1 MAPYKPLETFSHSG
15 KLLIQVLDDHKKW
28 LKGMGG
34 ERADLRRAA
43 LNEADLSGVSLVGGN
58 LREADLGGACL
69 NHSNFSGAD
78 LGSTRLDRAGLI
90 GTRFVASNM
99 SLSSLVEAVGKEAD
113 FREANLSRAN
123 LNRAGLSRV
132 VLRGANLREASLHE
146 VNLVRA
152 DLRDAGFTG
161 AELSESLLSGADL
174 SGANLQGAR
183 LIGTNLVG
191 ANLSRADLCGAD
203 LKDAKLRDAFMKGC
217 NLSRTDL
224 TGADL
229 NGACIEDADLSGW
242 GVRKAC
248 CTRLLCSDTGEI
260 IGFGP
265 GEFEKK
271 CFQPEKLLEFSLHIP
286 LTVIAAYIARFIAQ
300 SINVTSG
307 STVVALKGLEALSTH
322 ETRMILAG
330 PDLDIH
336 DNVLKS
342 SKSRLEME
350 INAYFQSHPVS
361 KDGVYLGEMLPG
373 TVNGDIDFRSY
384 RTMLGTPWQINLT
397 MIKEEILEE
406 YRGIGR
412 ICEDLHAL
420 ISSIVGSDTH
430 DL

>member
-1 MAPYKPLETFSHSG
+1 MASYKPLDTFSHSG
-15 KLLIQVLDDHKKW
+15 KPLIQIIEDHKKW
-28 LKGMGG
+28 LKRMGG

-43 LNEADLSGVSLVGGN
+43 LNEADMSGVSLVGGN

-69 NHSNFSGAD
+69 NRSDFSGAD

-99 SLSSLVEAVGKEAD
+99 SLSSLVETVGKEAD

-123 LNRAGLSRV
+123 LNRAGLCRV
-132 VLRGANLREASLHE
+132 VLRGADMRDASLQE
-146 VNLVRA
+146 ANLVRA

-161 AELSESLLSGADL
+161 AELSKSLLSGADL

-242 GVRKAC
+242 GVRKAS
-248 CTRLLCSDTGEI
+248 CTRLLCSETGEI

-265 GEFEKK
+265 GEFEEKY
-271 CFQPEKLLEFSLHIP
+271 FQPEKLLELALHIP
-286 LTVIAAYIARFIAQ
+286 LTVFTAYIARFIAQ
-300 SINVTSG
+300 SINVTMG
-307 STVVALKGLEALSTH
+307 STAVALKGLEALSTH

-330 PDLDIH
+330 LDFDIH
-336 DNVLKS
+336 DNVLTS
-342 SKSRLEME
+342 NKSRLETK
-350 INAYFQSHPVS
+350 INAYFQSHPIG
-361 KDGVYLGEMLPG
+361 KDGIYLGEMLPG
-373 TVNGDIDFRSY
+373 TVNGDIDFRSC
-384 RTMLGTPWQINLT
+384 RTMLSTPWQINLN

-406 YRGIGR
+406 YRGIAR

-420 ISSIVGSDTH
+420 ISSNVGSEIH
-430 DL
+430 EL